1 MPMHPPLSTDA
12 LAVFALTAGWSAS
25 GKPSDEPGDRLT
37 PLTPREWARLA
48 ATLESLGA
56 TPSSLLNRSA
66 HEVDHLV
73 EGSAIS
79 AEAVIRLA
87 ARASALAMEAER
99 LQSRGIW
106 LLSIADEAYPA
117 RLSSRLQASAPPIL
131 YGAGDHSLLD
141 RGGLAIVGARDADE
155 VALSFA
161 SDAAAALARSG
172 QQVVSGGAKGID
184 AAAMNSA
191 ADAGGTVVGVI
202 ADSLERKARS
212 SAIRELIS
220 EERLVLL
227 SSYGSD
233 VPFSVGTAM
242 GRNRLIYCLADAA
255 LVISSAEGEGGTWAG
270 ATEALK
276 ARWVPVYAR
285 TGVGSPAGNAAL
297 VRLGARSFAGAA
309 TDAVTLTAIE
319 LAETASEVAGSADPT
334 PAGVEQQTLFALPPE
349 SPGKTKPRSP
359 KGATKR
365 AVKSR

>member
-1 MPMHPPLSTDA
+1 MSMHPPLSTDA
-12 LAVFALTAGWSAS
+12 LAVFALTAGKSAS
-25 GKPSDEPGDRLT
+25 GSSSDEPGERPT

-56 TPSSLLNRSA
+56 TPSSLLNRSTQ
-66 HEVDHLV
+66 EVDHLV

-79 AEAVIRLA
+79 AEVVMRLA
-87 ARASALAMEAER
+87 GRASTLAMEAER

-117 RLSSRLQASAPPIL
+117 RLRSRLQASAPPIL
-131 YGAGDHSLLD
+131 YGAGDRSLLD
-141 RGGLAIVGARDADE
+141 RGGLAIVGARDADA

-161 SDAAAALARSG
+161 SDAAAALARDG

-212 SAIRELIS
+212 AAIRELIS

-255 LVISSAEGEGGTWAG
+255 LVISSTEGEGGTWAG
-270 ATEALK
+270 ATEAIK

-285 TGVGSPAGNAAL
+285 TGVGSPAGNTAL
-297 VRLGARSFAGAA
+297 VHLGAHSFDGPAA
-309 TDAVTLTAIE
+309 EAVGLTI
-319 LAETASEVAGSADPT
+319 AEVPE
-334 PAGVEQQTLFALPPE
+334 PE
-349 SPGKTKPRSP
+349 SEGDR
-359 KGATKR
+359 
-365 AVKSR
+365 KSVV